1 MTGCGFNAIREG
13 RWGGVVPDSET
24 GMIGG
29 VGGAGTGIAEC
40 LV

>member
-1 MTGCGFNAIREG
+1 MTGCGFNAIRKG

-29 VGGAGTGIAEC
+29 EWEGLARELPSA
-40 LV
+40 